1 MWCKLG
7 HGAKTIDVGAGS
19 PCMIAYIRDSIHV
32 HRRSSSYHGRTGRTD
47 DAMGGRAFS
56 QELPPDSFPRLPQQL
71 YQSLKDR
78 LRPLLLTLYTIVEV
92 PPEAPAKMDHGDI
105 DFVVSRPVHGMEE
118 VNPALVSR
126 ILGAVKSVE
135 LDSNRTSH
143 YALEIS
149 QDDMLLLSHSLQRP
163 FPLEKAYIQVDV
175 RVCLDDE
182 EVERLMV
189 LHGYGD
195 LGIMMSAIVR
205 SHGLSLSTKG
215 LKVLSNARVGDVGG
229 LIFHQAP
236 SPPPDPPILLSSS
249 PRAIFDFLGLS
260 MDRWNEGFT
269 TIEEIFVFASTS
281 RFFDPRRF
289 RAPQMPAFDKT
300 VTERT
305 MYHDFRLWAKNKELT
320 TVHYLEEKRDRV
332 EEALLHFGK
341 KNEWDAAAHMRYT
354 RSWLKNNFNGKLV
367 AEWTGLGWR
376 GVKAVMDD
384 VRASAGDES
393 ALIGRPLEDIKIMVT
408 ASKDSLNL

>member
-1 MWCKLG
+1 
-7 HGAKTIDVGAGS
+7 
-19 PCMIAYIRDSIHV
+19 
-32 HRRSSSYHGRTGRTD
+32 
-47 DAMGGRAFS
+47 MGGRAFS
-56 QELPPDSFPRLPQQL
+56 QELPSDSFQRLPQPL

-78 LRPLLLTLYTIVEV
+78 LRPLLLTIYTVVEV
-92 PPEAPAKMDHGDI
+92 PPEAPAKKDHGDI
-105 DFVVSRPVHGMEE
+105 DFVVSRPVQGME

-126 ILGAVKSVE
+126 TLGAVKSVE

-143 YALEIS
+143 YALEMS
-149 QDDMLLLSHSLQRP
+149 QDDMLLFSHSLQRP
-163 FPLEKAYIQVDV
+163 FPVEKAYVQVDV

-195 LGIMMSAIVR
+195 LGIMIGAIVR

-215 LKVLSNARVGDVGG
+215 LK
-229 LIFHQAP
+229 AP

-260 MDRWNEGFT
+260 MNRWNEGFT
-269 TIEEIFVFASTS
+269 TIEDIFVFASTS

-305 MYHDFRLWAKNKELT
+305 MYRDFRLWAKNKELT
-320 TVHYLEEKRDRV
+320 AVHRLEDKRDRV

-341 KNEWDAAAHMRYT
+341 KGEWDAAAHMRYT
-354 RSWLKNNFNGKLV
+354 RSWLKSNFNGKLV
-367 AEWTGLGWR
+367 AEWTGLGWK

-384 VRASAGDES
+384 VRASGADEA
-393 ALIGRPLEDIKIMVT
+393 ALIGRPLEDIKTMVM
-408 ASKDSLNL
+408 ASKDSLSL